1 MAIFLD
7 SGIHSEVKEAMAW
20 GFVAGITTNPAL
32 LAASGDVSLNA
43 LKQLCKMVPGRVFYQ
58 LMSRDL
64 DSMIREAQAAFS
76 IGPSQIVLKVPC
88 TLSGLQAVA
97 RLSLETPCA
106 VTALFSP
113 AQAYLASEA
122 GARYLISY
130 LNRSTRLLGDGVALV
145 KAMAAVLGN
154 SSTELVAASIKSPA
168 EAVAALNAGADH
180 LAVPFEVIKRMSHH
194 PLTQQALE
202 EFDLAARSSTAGS

>member
-7 SGIHSEVKEAMAW
+7 SGIRSEVKEAMAW

-76 IGPSQIVLKVPC
+76 VSPSQIVLKVPC
-88 TLSGLQAVA
+88 TLSGLRAVA

-113 AQAYLASEA
+113 AQAYLAREA
-122 GARYLISY
+122 GARYLILY

-154 SSTELVAASIKSPA
+154 NSTELVAASIKSPA
-168 EAVAALNAGADH
+168 EAVAALSAGADH

-194 PLTQQALE
+194 PLTQQAIE
-202 EFDLAARSSTAGS
+202 EFDLAARSSTAG

>member
-7 SGIHSEVKEAMAW
+7 SGIQSEVKEAMGW

-43 LKQLCKMVPGRVFYQ
+43 LKQLCKIVPGRVFYQ

-76 IGPSQIVLKVPC
+76 RSPSQIVLKVPC
-88 TLSGLQAVA
+88 TLFGLQAVA
-97 RLSLETPCA
+97 RLSLEIPCA

-113 AQAYLASEA
+113 AQAYLAREA
-122 GARYLISY
+122 GARYVISY

-145 KAMAAVLGN
+145 EAMAAVLGN

-168 EAVAALNAGADH
+168 EAVAALKAGVDH

-194 PLTQQALE
+194 PLTQQAIE
-202 EFDLAARSSTAGS
+202 EFDLAARSSTAG

>member
-76 IGPSQIVLKVPC
+76 RSPSQIVLKVPC
-88 TLSGLQAVA
+88 TLFGLQAVA
-97 RLSLETPCA
+97 RLSLEIPCA

-113 AQAYLASEA
+113 AQAYLAREA
-122 GARYLISY
+122 GARYVISY

-145 KAMAAVLGN
+145 EAMAAVLGN

-168 EAVAALNAGADH
+168 EAVAALTAGADH

-194 PLTQQALE
+194 PLTLQAIE
-202 EFDLAARSSTAGS
+202 EFDLAARSSTAG

>member
-58 LMSRDL
+58 LMSMDL
-64 DSMIREAQAAFS
+64 DSMIREGQAAFS
-76 IGPSQIVLKVPC
+76 RSPSQIVLKVPC
-88 TLSGLQAVA
+88 TLIGLQAVA
-97 RLSLETPCA
+97 RLSLEFPCA

-113 AQAYLASEA
+113 AQAYLAREA
-122 GARYLISY
+122 GARYVISY

-145 KAMAAVLGN
+145 EAMAAVLGN
-154 SSTELVAASIKSPA
+154 SSAELVAASIKSPA

-194 PLTQQALE
+194 PLTQQVIE
-202 EFDLAARSSTAGS
+202 EFDLAARSSTAG